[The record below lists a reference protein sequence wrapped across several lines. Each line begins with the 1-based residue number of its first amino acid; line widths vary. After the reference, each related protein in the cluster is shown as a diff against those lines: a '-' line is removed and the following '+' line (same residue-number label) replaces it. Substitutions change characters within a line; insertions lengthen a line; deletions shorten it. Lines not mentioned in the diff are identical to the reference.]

1 MASVLV
7 KPKSG
12 HKYQLEITAGKHT
25 VICDQPSSAGGSDGG
40 PDPKELLL
48 ASLGACA
55 AQTILMVAPQ
65 RGWDIQE
72 LSITV
77 SYSKSGGQET
87 YTEDIEVKGNLTQAE
102 LDAIKR
108 IGEKCPVMRAF
119 TGTKTVNASI
129 TKT

>member
-12 HKYQLEITAGKHT
+12 HKYQLEITAGQHT
-25 VICDQPSSAGGSDGG
+25 VICDQPSSVGGSDGG

-72 LSITV
+72 LSVKV
-77 SYSKSGGQET
+77 SSTKSGKQET
-87 YTEDIEVKGNLTQAE
+87 YTEEIEVKGNLTQAE

-108 IGEKCPVMRAF
+108 IGERCPVMRAF

-129 TKT
+129 TKV

>member
-1 MASVLV
+1 M
-7 KPKSG
+7 
-12 HKYQLEITAGKHT
+12 
-25 VICDQPSSAGGSDGG
+25 
-40 PDPKELLL
+40 
-48 ASLGACA
+48 
-55 AQTILMVAPQ
+55 
-65 RGWDIQE
+65 
-72 LSITV
+72 